1 MHLQNRWIQKLQIL
15 HMHSSHNLE
24 GTELFVYV
32 TFGQKFEVNGQI
44 MYFLDPRVKVK
55 VKNGHLRLCIIDCS
69 LLLSDVVVV
78 CFFFCCFC
86 CCFLICCFFVL
97 FFHNKSL
104 FSKMPSLCQSVWIQ
118 IRPDIL
124 SFGQVST
131 E

>member
-15 HMHSSHNLE
+15 HMHSLHNLE

-78 CFFFCCFC
+78 CFVFLLFLLLFFDLLFFC
-86 CCFLICCFFVL
+86 FV
-97 FFHNKSL
+97 
-104 FSKMPSLCQSVWIQ
+104 FS
-118 IRPDIL
+118 
-124 SFGQVST
+124 
-131 E
+131 